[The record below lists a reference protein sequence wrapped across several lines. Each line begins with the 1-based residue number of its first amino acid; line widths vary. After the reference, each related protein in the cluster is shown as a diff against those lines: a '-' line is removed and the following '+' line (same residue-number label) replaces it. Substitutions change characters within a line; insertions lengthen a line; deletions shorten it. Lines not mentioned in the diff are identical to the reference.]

1 MSLSKI
7 SKIAGFAITVMGVVG
22 STIGIYQFLRDNQRQ
37 EILQNEIVRA
47 VRKEVRLAVDE
58 AIEAALKT
66 KQDSLIV
73 ENKAINSIAMANDV
87 LRRTQV
93 LRSEIELTG
102 SKTAISEAQSRT
114 LQLTARKSDL
124 ELKGQEVNESRHQ
137 LSKMLAT
144 LFDLA
149 TTVNPGTKEALAINK
164 RISDLQSIDKS
175 LEMQLRRIDTQQ
187 QVVQTEISAVQRV
200 IDKNIDMSF
209 KTFD

>member
-7 SKIAGFAITVMGVVG
+7 SKIAGFAITVIGVVG